1 MSMAVA
7 YETQKPVCEAARSV
21 PSSRPGRTVSPGTL
35 IRWIAKG
42 AKLRGGGRLKLKATR
57 SPGGWLTSEAW
68 IQEFLSA
75 LTADRAGSVAP
86 APGAEARAAGAMARM
101 RGRGFQCEPKG

>member
-7 YETQKPVCEAARSV
+7 NETLKAVCVAAQSV
-21 PSSRPGRTVSPGTL
+21 ASSRPGRSVCPGTM
-35 IRWIAKG
+35 IRWINKG
-42 AKLRGGGRLKLKATR
+42 AKLRGGGRLKLRATR

-68 IQEFLSA
+68 IREFLDA

-86 APGAEARAAGAMARM
+86 PPGAEVRAAEAVARM
-101 RGRGFQCEPKG
+101 AGRGFTCGANG